1 MIDYKQLISDIMSIF
16 NKKKESAP
24 VPLPYTPSVTAD
36 RIKILLT
43 PFTTN
48 LWLSDGV
55 FKYMT
60 KESLAQF
67 LASDPI
73 NSRIYKAESHD
84 CDDFSYE
91 LMGHVSGWNSDNTF
105 GIVWGQN
112 ASGVGHAW
120 NFFVDENEKVW
131 FVEPQTDSIFTPTT
145 EKIWIMIV

>member
-1 MIDYKQLISDIMSIF
+1 MIDYKQLIADIMGLFFS
-16 NKKKESAP
+16 KKEPEP
-24 VPLPYTPSVTAD
+24 VPLPPTPTVIAE
-36 RIKILLT
+36 RIKVILT

-48 LWLSDGV
+48 LWISDGV
-55 FKYMT
+55 FRYMT

-73 NSRIYKAESHD
+73 NTRVYKTETHD

-91 LMGHVSGWNSDNTF
+91 LMGHVSEWNSDNTF
-105 GIVWGQN
+105 GIIWGLNTGGQP
-112 ASGVGHAW
+112 HAW

-131 FVEPQTDSIFTPTT
+131 FVEPQSDSIFEPTG